1 MQDVPWCDKTVS
13 FIEQWNMNDSFK
25 VFFFYCRDKK
35 TFMTLSYSLAVK
47 LPLPFEQQTYSTT
60 ENHAAALSLLKMAD
74 SGGMFFFCFFF
85 AFQGTRRREG
95 N

>member
-1 MQDVPWCDKTVS
+1 MTVL
-13 FIEQWNMNDSFK
+13 K
-25 VFFFYCRDKK
+25 FFFFFCRDKK

-74 SGGMFFFCFFF
+74 SGGMFFFLFFLFFF
-85 AFQGTRRREG
+85 LPFKAHVEERVIRIK
-95 N
+95 

>member
-1 MQDVPWCDKTVS
+1 
-13 FIEQWNMNDSFK
+13 MNDSLK
-25 VFFFYCRDKK
+25 VFFFFCRDKK
-35 TFMTLSYSLAVK
+35 TFMTLSYNLAIK

-60 ENHAAALSLLKMAD
+60 ENHAVALSLLKMAD
-74 SGGMFFFCFFF
+74 SGGMFFFLFFLFFFF

>member
-1 MQDVPWCDKTVS
+1 MTVL
-13 FIEQWNMNDSFK
+13 K
-25 VFFFYCRDKK
+25 FFFFFCRDKK

-74 SGGMFFFCFFF
+74 SGGMFFFCFFCFFF
-85 AFQGTRRREG
+85 AFQGTRRGEG
-95 N
+95 Y

>member
-1 MQDVPWCDKTVS
+1 
-13 FIEQWNMNDSFK
+13 
-25 VFFFYCRDKK
+25 
-35 TFMTLSYSLAVK
+35 MTLSYSLAVK

-85 AFQGTRRREG
+85 CFFFAFQGTRRGEG

>member
-1 MQDVPWCDKTVS
+1 MTVL
-13 FIEQWNMNDSFK
+13 K
-25 VFFFYCRDKK
+25 FFFFFCRDKK

-74 SGGMFFFCFFF
+74 SGGMLLLFFFFLPFK
-85 AFQGTRRREG
+85 AHVEERAIRIK
-95 N
+95 

>member
-1 MQDVPWCDKTVS
+1 
-13 FIEQWNMNDSFK
+13 MNDSFK
-25 VFFFYCRDKK
+25 VLFFFFCRDKK
-35 TFMTLSYSLAVK
+35 TFMTLSYNLAVK

-74 SGGMFFFCFFF
+74 SGGMFFFFFFFF
-85 AFQGTRRREG
+85 AFQGTRRGEG

>member
-1 MQDVPWCDKTVS
+1 MTVL
-13 FIEQWNMNDSFK
+13 K
-25 VFFFYCRDKK
+25 FFFFFCRDKK

-74 SGGMFFFCFFF
+74 SGGMLFFCFFF
-85 AFQGTRRREG
+85 FLPFKAHVEERAIRIK
-95 N
+95 

>member
-1 MQDVPWCDKTVS
+1 MTVL
-13 FIEQWNMNDSFK
+13 K
-25 VFFFYCRDKK
+25 LLFFFCRDKK
-35 TFMTLSYSLAVK
+35 TFMTLSYNLAIK

-74 SGGMFFFCFFF
+74 SGGMFFFCLFVFFF
-85 AFQGTRRREG
+85 AFQGTRRGEG

>member
-1 MQDVPWCDKTVS
+1 MTVL
-13 FIEQWNMNDSFK
+13 K
-25 VFFFYCRDKK
+25 FFFFCRDKK

-74 SGGMFFFCFFF
+74 SGGMFFCFVLFF
-85 AFQGTRRREG
+85 AFQGTRRGEG

>member
-1 MQDVPWCDKTVS
+1 
-13 FIEQWNMNDSFK
+13 
-25 VFFFYCRDKK
+25 
-35 TFMTLSYSLAVK
+35 MTLSYSLAVK

-74 SGGMFFFCFFF
+74 SGGMFFFFF
-85 AFQGTRRREG
+85 AFQGTRRGEG

>member
-1 MQDVPWCDKTVS
+1 
-13 FIEQWNMNDSFK
+13 
-25 VFFFYCRDKK
+25 
-35 TFMTLSYSLAVK
+35 MTLSYNLAVK

-74 SGGMFFFCFFF
+74 SGGMFFFFFFFFFF
-85 AFQGTRRREG
+85 AFQGTRRGEG

>member
-1 MQDVPWCDKTVS
+1 
-13 FIEQWNMNDSFK
+13 MNDSFK
-25 VFFFYCRDKK
+25 VVFFYCRDKK

-74 SGGMFFFCFFF
+74 SGGMFFFLFFF
-85 AFQGTRRREG
+85 LPFKAHVEERAIRIK
-95 N
+95 